1 MELGVV
7 LPVSYLLDKQVTPP
21 KADNHRRSA
30 LIK

>member
-21 KADNHRRSA
+21 NADNHRCLTFVR
-30 LIK
+30 